1 MAITREDINTSLP
14 AIQKAMVNKVS
25 ELLRTERKG
34 GKDLGDKLA
43 KIEAASWMT
52 DYLENYIVA
61 GTVLTEGVSSQS
73 TLDFSTFNA
82 STLADGMSIDV
93 IVSGN
98 NGYLVNLATYIGN
111 YYGFTLNQF
120 IDDLAIQIELQST
133 WSAARVGSTLVI
145 NAPDSIGA
153 IPNGSSAQIIFAD
166 YYAVVKD
173 KNVGATASALNQ
185 IAVAPITRTVYA
197 TNPSSNAIAYN
208 TVADT
213 IANPAISASS
223 QDVVFLPI
231 EGHRGYSRASLGTQP
246 ANYTWGCDV
255 RLSDGLLF
263 YTTGFFL
270 QVVDST
276 NTIIDT
282 VTLTAGS
289 TPSYYYAVV
298 NQSTGKIYVF
308 NDNIAYKEIT
318 WTGPGLAVVGPAISL
333 PIPFVGEL
341 GNACY
346 SPFNQSVYIV
356 FFGNIVRINSAGV
369 FVNSV
374 VLLNTVSRHW
384 IGVNPYNGNIYAK
397 QIDAGA
403 SVYTYSPTLS
413 LLSTQTISSS
423 VGQMGI
429 DVGTSD
435 STLRMYATG
444 PSGGNIFEY
453 DSSFNQINQFNFY
466 IGNTPSITSCYFSKQ
481 TRHLILVGR
490 NADPANGYDVLTYSI
505 AEQKLLMRY
514 PMPSPNIDNFINQ
527 FFEDATNNIWLQ
539 EGLNGFIRKLIY
551 RDYSSYTQGQLWIQ
565 AYGTLVKIYYING
578 TSLVESDF
586 YINNNEYGLDR
597 IRAHSDNSVSIY
609 AETNPTFLFPYFIHV
624 DATNLVG
631 FPFIDSNELGG
642 FKTEVSPS
650 AIGLYKIDSIVY
662 KPYGQLYMI
671 GSAYPVASGV
681 AEMHIF
687 SITGGWQ
694 GRINNGFIS
703 YKAIAYNEIDG
714 LIYAIDAAGR
724 LKSYDGSALPLS
736 NIQLPFTPAIAGG
749 VEMIYD
755 SYYDKLVVLN
765 GIGGDIFII
774 NPYTGDVY
782 EPIGTPI
789 SGYSF
794 RGIETDNQ
802 GRIYVN
808 VFNTIAAV
816 GRILSISFI
825 NGGQIQINGIF
836 AGGETMIVWQESQN
850 CLSQE
855 EVEGMYEEIKSWL
868 GVSLCGDQDFSMP
881 DSPYSLQN
889 RLLTASTG
897 LFITTA
903 LGQYI
908 AT

>member
-14 AIQKAMVNKVS
+14 SIQKAMVGKVG

-82 STLADGMSIDV
+82 TTLADGMSIDI
-93 IVSGN
+93 IVSGS
-98 NGYLVNLATYIGN
+98 NGYLVGLAAYIGN

-120 IDDLAIQIELQST
+120 IEDIAIQIELQSL
-133 WSAARVGSTLVI
+133 WSAVRVNSTLVI
-145 NAPDSIGA
+145 DAPETIGA
-153 IPNGSSAQIIFAD
+153 IPNGSSVQIIFAD

-223 QDVVFLPI
+223 EDVVFLPL
-231 EGHRGYSRASLGTQP
+231 EGHRGYSRQPLGLLTTSS
-246 ANYTWGCDV
+246 TWGGDV
-255 RLSDGLLF
+255 RLSDGRFF
-263 YTTGFFL
+263 YTTSNAL

-282 VTLTAGS
+282 VILTAGFEQY
-289 TPSYYYAVV
+289 TLPVV

-308 NDNIAYKEIT
+308 NTNLAYREIT
-318 WTGPGLAVVGPAISL
+318 WTGPGLAVVGPEISL
-333 PIPFVGEL
+333 PIPYAGDL

-346 SPFNQSVYIV
+346 SAFNQSVYV
-356 FFGNIVRINSAGV
+356 VHYGNIVRINSAGV
-369 FVNSV
+369 FANSV
-374 VLLNTVSRHW
+374 VVLNTISYYW

-397 QIDAGA
+397 PTSLQA

-429 DVGTSD
+429 DVGTSNA
-435 STLRMYATG
+435 TLRMYAIG
-444 PSGGNIFEY
+444 SSGGNIFEY

-466 IGNTPSITSCYFSKQ
+466 IGNSPSLTSCYFSKQ
-481 TRHLILVGR
+481 TRHLILVAI
-490 NADPANGYDVLTYSI
+490 NAVPSQGYDVLTYSI

-514 PMPSPNIDNFINQ
+514 PIASPDIDNFINQ

-539 EGLNGFIRKLIY
+539 EGLNGLIRKLIY

-565 AYGTLVKIYYING
+565 SSGTSIKIYYING
-578 TSLVESDF
+578 TSLVLSDF
-586 YINNNEYGLDR
+586 FVNNNEYGLGR

-631 FPFIDSNELGG
+631 FPFINGSNLGG

-650 AIGLYKIDSIVY
+650 TIGLYKIDSIVY
-662 KPYGQLYMI
+662 KPYGQLFMI
-671 GSAYPVASGV
+671 GTAYPVASGIS
-681 AEMHIF
+681 EMHIF

-694 GRINNGFIS
+694 GRINNGFVT
-703 YKAIAYNEIDG
+703 YKAIAYNELDG
-714 LIYAIDAAGR
+714 LIYAIDGAGR

-736 NIQLPFTPAIAGG
+736 DIPLSFTPSISGG

-765 GIGGDIFII
+765 GVGGDIFII

-794 RGIETDNQ
+794 RGITTDNQ

-825 NGGQIQINGIF
+825 NGDQINISGIF